1 MTAGF
6 VGQKYVCMNT
16 KTKGRADGLPSTWP
30 VLERP
35 LRVVLLATP
44 DAQPLDVAGPHEIF
58 SLAGRKLREIGQN
71 RGRGYVVDVC
81 TIGKRRFITGES
93 GLSFLAK
100 GSYRSI
106 KGPIDTL
113 LVTGGM
119 DPWEPKGREPV
130 LDWLRTWA
138 PRVRRI
144 GSICTGAFVLAAAGL
159 LDGRRATTHWYFCQQ
174 LAHEYPQVTVDPEPI
189 FVRDGN
195 VFTSAGVTAGMDLAL
210 ALVEQDFGSD
220 VAVRIARAYVMF
232 LRRPGGQSQ
241 FSTPL
246 SFLASSDSMLG
257 KLQIWILENLHQHPS
272 IETMAARVN
281 MSPRNFSRVF
291 TRQFNMTPGEYLT
304 RLRVEAARKYLEE
317 TSDGVSSIAS
327 KTGFRSAETMRRS
340 FLRILDVNPNDYR
353 NRFRGDG
360 RINQPGRPG
369 SLLKS
374 ARD

>member
-1 MTAGF
+1 LTSEGGREKRYEF
-6 VGQKYVCMNT
+6 VNAKT
-16 KTKGRADGLPSTWP
+16 KTRESGRLPAWP
-30 VLERP
+30 ALDRL
-35 LRVVLLATP
+35 LRVVILATP

-58 SLAGRKLREIGQN
+58 SLAGRKLRELGQN

-81 TIGKRRFITGES
+81 TTGKGRFITGES
-93 GLSFLAK
+93 GLSLLAK
-100 GSYRSI
+100 GSYSSL

-119 DPWEPKGREPV
+119 DPWEPEGQEPL

-174 LAHEYPQVTVDPEPI
+174 LAHEYPKVMVDPEPI

-246 SFLASSDSMLG
+246 SFLASSDSVLA
-257 KLQIWILENLHQHPS
+257 KLQVWILENLHQRPS
-272 IETMAARVN
+272 IEILAAKAN

-291 TRQFNMTPGEYLT
+291 TQQFNMTPGEYVT

-317 TSDGVSSIAS
+317 TTDGVASIAS
-327 KTGFRSAETMRRS
+327 KTGFRNAETMRRA
-340 FLRILDVNPNDYR
+340 FLRILDVNPNEYR
-353 NRFRGDG
+353 NRFRGDSHLE
-360 RINQPGRPG
+360 RL
-369 SLLKS
+369 SS
-374 ARD
+374 